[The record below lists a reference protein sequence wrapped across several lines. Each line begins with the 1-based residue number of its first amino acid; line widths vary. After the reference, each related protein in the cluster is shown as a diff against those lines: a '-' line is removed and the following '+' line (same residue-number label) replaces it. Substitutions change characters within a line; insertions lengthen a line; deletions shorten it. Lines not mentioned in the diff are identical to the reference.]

1 MVRVSDTK
9 AKEKQRNERIGW
21 IDDMGQRRILAGVY
35 VAQGKYERA
44 LKLLN
49 AGKFEKL
56 FPIRT

>member
-1 MVRVSDTK
+1 MIV
-9 AKEKQRNERIGW
+9 AKQNLSKFKRIGW
-21 IDDMGQRRILAGVY
+21 IDNMGQRRILAGAY

-56 FPIRT
+56 FPIRM